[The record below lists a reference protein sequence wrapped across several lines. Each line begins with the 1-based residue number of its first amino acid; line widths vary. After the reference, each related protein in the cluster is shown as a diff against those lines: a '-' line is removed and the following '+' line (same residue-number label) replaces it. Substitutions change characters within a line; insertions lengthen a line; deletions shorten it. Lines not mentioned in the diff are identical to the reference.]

1 MGGAKRA
8 LVWSHVALAR
18 LLEIRDGL
26 AEKDPRAAGRIL
38 RLLLGRAAQL
48 VDSPNLGRAVP
59 ELPGSELRE
68 LIETKYRIV
77 YRVRENTVEVATVF
91 EGYRAFPAGDVG
103 REK

>member
-1 MGGAKRA
+1 MGGTKRA
-8 LVWSHVALAR
+8 LVWSNVALAR

-48 VDSPNLGRAVP
+48 VDIQNHGRAVP

-68 LIETKYRIV
+68 LIETPCRIV
-77 YRVRENTVEVATVF
+77 YRVREKTVEVATVF
-91 EGYRAFPAGDVG
+91 EGYRAFPGGDVG
-103 REK
+103 GEK